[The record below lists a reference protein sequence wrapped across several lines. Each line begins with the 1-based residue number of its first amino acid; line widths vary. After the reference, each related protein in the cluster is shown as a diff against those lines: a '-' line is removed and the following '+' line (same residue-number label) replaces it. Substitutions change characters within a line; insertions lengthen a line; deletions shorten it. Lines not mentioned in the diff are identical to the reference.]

1 MPRTPS
7 CRTVPSWIGDVTP
20 SRDALRRAVAELG
33 AVWFA
38 VIGLY
43 ALAAVISPPMLQL
56 GQVFNILQV
65 ASFLGVIALG
75 QFVVVLSGGIDLSQ
89 AGVVTL
95 TNIVATS
102 VMLGQDSMILPAV
115 AICLG
120 LAVVIG
126 VLNGTMVAVLGI
138 TPLVAT
144 LGMNALLFGSA
155 LVYTGG
161 APRGAGAPAL
171 EVIGNGTLGG
181 MPVATMIWLALALG
195 LWALMRRTVLGRWL
209 YSIGGNSRA
218 AHMMGVPVERVTIT
232 AYALSAAMAAAGGLL
247 LTAYVGNPSLGIGNQ
262 YLFTAVAAVVVGGA
276 ALSGGIGSVP
286 ATVGGAV
293 FITVLGSFTNI
304 VRVSTGAQFVIQGA
318 LILISVYAYRQ
329 FAHRRH

>member
-1 MPRTPS
+1 MASSRT
-7 CRTVPSWIGDVTP
+7 
-20 SRDALRRAVAELG
+20 ALRRALAELG
-33 AVWFA
+33 AIWLA

-43 ALAAVISPPMLQL
+43 AIASIISPPMLQL

-102 VMLGQDSMILPAV
+102 VMLGQDAMILPAV

-120 LAVVIG
+120 LALVIG
-126 VLNGTMVAVLGI
+126 ILNGAMVAVLGI

-155 LVYTGG
+155 LVFTGG

-171 EVIGNGTLGG
+171 DAIGNGPLGG
-181 MPVATMIWLALALG
+181 VPVATLIWLALAAL
-195 LWALMRRTVLGRWL
+195 LWVLMRQTVFGRWL
-209 YSIGGNSRA
+209 YSVGGNARA

-232 AYALSAAMAAAGGLL
+232 AYALSTLMAACGGLL

-329 FAHRRH
+329 FARRRP